1 MSDMDGIPQ
10 EIIDAANEVMADI
23 LMEASYVVSDSEH
36 LITFDEA
43 VGQAIF
49 NLALGGVPSGTEH

>member
-1 MSDMDGIPQ
+1 MSDMDDIPQ

-23 LMEASYVVSDSEH
+23 LMEASYVVSDSQY

-43 VGQAIF
+43 VGKAIF
-49 NLALGGVPSGTEH
+49 NLALGGVPSSTEH